1 MRPTSCFFTG
11 YQAILGGKDNPLDYT
26 FEVAQG
32 TGTILINRPKRLN
45 AMTWDL
51 AIDLIKLLRDLRT
64 RDEVRTI
71 VLSGAGRGFC
81 SGADA
86 DFFSGSERPLPGL
99 SDSGKMPRYQRK
111 SPAGPF
117 AELTRSIV
125 ALEKPVIAAL
135 HGPVMGAGLGY
146 ALACDRRFADPTT
159 KMCAAMIKLGFSP
172 DCGISYFLPRVTT
185 LPMALRMVESAD
197 VIEAEEAH
205 RFRLVDVLAEEG
217 QDLEAATDY
226 ARHLATGPSV
236 AVDLGRRG
244 IHKGLSSTLDE
255 MNDYEQVACTMAA
268 STYDAKEG
276 MGALGDKR
284 KPRFKGY

>member
-1 MRPTSCFFTG
+1 MDYS
-11 YQAILGGKDNPLDYT
+11 YEQSGGVGVVL
-26 FEVAQG
+26 
-32 TGTILINRPKRLN
+32 LNRPKRLN

-51 AIDLIKLLRDLRT
+51 ALELVDLLRDLRF
-64 RDEVRTI
+64 RDEVRAV

-99 SDSGKMPRYQRK
+99 SDTGKMPRYQRK
-111 SPAGPF
+111 NPAGPF

-125 ALEKPVIAAL
+125 GLEKPVIAAL

-185 LPMALRMVESAD
+185 LPMALRMVETAD
-197 VIEAEEAH
+197 VIGAEEAH
-205 RFRLVDVLAEEG
+205 RFALIDELCEEG
-217 QDLEAATDY
+217 GDLAAATEY
-226 ARHLATGPSV
+226 ASEIAAGA
-236 AVDLGRRG
+236 AVGIDLGRRE
-244 IHKGLSSTLDE
+244 IHKGLSSTLDA

-268 STYDAKEG
+268 STYDAREG
-276 MGALGDKR
+276 MAALGDKR
-284 KPRFKGY
+284 KPKFRGY